1 VAESRRGE
9 AETAD
14 SLQACTVERYI
25 MNKILQGLR
34 EYFNGVKLEFRRISW
49 PKKTVLKQLVFFVLA
64 LTVML
69 ALFAGIIDA
78 VFSKIIQI
86 FLSKF

>member
-1 VAESRRGE
+1 MS
-9 AETAD
+9 
-14 SLQACTVERYI
+14 
-25 MNKILQGLR
+25 KILQGLK

-49 PKKTVLKQLVFFVLA
+49 PKRVVLKQLVFFVLA
-64 LTVML
+64 LTIIL

-78 VFSKIIQI
+78 VFSKIVQL

>member
-1 VAESRRGE
+1 
-9 AETAD
+9 
-14 SLQACTVERYI
+14 
-25 MNKILQGLR
+25 MNKILRGFK
-34 EYFNGVKLEFRRISW
+34 EYLEGVKLEFRKISW
-49 PKKTVLKQLVFFVLA
+49 PKKTVLKQLIFFVLA

-78 VFSKIIQI
+78 IFSKIVQV

>member
-1 VAESRRGE
+1 
-9 AETAD
+9 
-14 SLQACTVERYI
+14 
-25 MNKILQGLR
+25 MNKIFQGLK

-49 PKKTVLKQLVFFVLA
+49 PKRTVLKQLIFFVLA

-78 VFSKIIQI
+78 LFSRIVQV

>member
-1 VAESRRGE
+1 MVTDSKIKATTIHRSQF
-9 AETAD
+9 TA
-14 SLQACTVERYI
+14 VNI

-34 EYFNGVKLEFRRISW
+34 EYFDGVKLEFRRISW
-49 PKKTVLKQLVFFVLA
+49 PKKEVLKQLIFFVLA
-64 LTVML
+64 LTIML

-78 VFSKIIQI
+78 IFSKIVQL